1 MNIKKCILLSITI
14 VLILSTIG
22 IAQENNATR
31 VVAISKDI
39 GIDNSSG
46 KFIVLV
52 NIATNKIG
60 HLAYIEGYY
69 FMNESGKLELDGKP
83 IMYYNDTIKNNTL
96 VLKIK
101 RPLDKNGERY
111 KYVKAVAYIDNES
124 VLNSWFKYVNKSTL
138 NASTE
143 NSTED
148 KKSPGFEVVPII
160 SILSVVYILRRR
172 LKYKDKKK

>member
-1 MNIKKCILLSITI
+1 MNIKKCILLLITI
-14 VLILSTIG
+14 VLMFSTIG

-46 KFIVLV
+46 KYVVLV

-60 HLAYIEGYY
+60 HLVYVEGYY
-69 FMNESGKLELDGKP
+69 FVNESGKLELDGKP
-83 IMYYNDTIKNNTL
+83 IIYYNDTLKNNTL

-111 KYVKAVAYIDNES
+111 KYVKAVAYIDDKVE
-124 VLNSWFKYVNKSTL
+124 LNSWFKYVNKSAL
-138 NASTE
+138 NA
-143 NSTED
+143 STED
-148 KKSPGFEVVPII
+148 KKSPGFEVIPVI
-160 SILSVVYILRRR
+160 SILSMVYILR
-172 LKYKDKKK
+172 KTVKKK